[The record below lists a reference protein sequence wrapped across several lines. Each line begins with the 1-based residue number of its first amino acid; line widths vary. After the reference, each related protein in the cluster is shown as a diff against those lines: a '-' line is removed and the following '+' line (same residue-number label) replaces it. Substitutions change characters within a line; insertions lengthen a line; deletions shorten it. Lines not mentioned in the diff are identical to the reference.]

1 MNSWNF
7 MTDSIEKKDKNILN
21 KYINK
26 EKKDSVLILGSPINM
41 KGNNSDYAPSRQI
54 VDRVIGIDNNMI
66 MKYPTNKFYASQG
79 GSRKTGSALYNKNSN
94 IIMEGGGAYRMREST
109 KRFLEGQTEQP
120 LSASARGGARNDY
133 NDDPV
138 NETPSKYSFGS
149 MVGKA
154 LKYLLWDL
162 PFKMQGKKTGGA
174 KMDKEQLYGK
184 LSQMFG
190 GALTS
195 QQQKTVDD
203 VMKQMKANKESQK
216 AKNQQKMD
224 LKDEQ
229 MLEQQLNPLDKKEVA
244 RRKQLSSLTNK
255 QKMTYMKMQQ
265 KKGKENYDAKVAEF
279 DRLASVERRQ
289 NEEDD
294 WRNTQKAD
302 RQAILDEQARLK
314 RIADDKANRS
324 WGDKLLDEGLNL
336 IPEAAGLIPLKVL
349 QAPAK
354 ALLREGV
361 NQMRGR
367 AKPAWYNKIAD
378 LAVEKGLPELT
389 KLIPMKE
396 LQDPTEKILR
406 IGVNQLRGKAKPKR
420 KPSAWNIKVKSYMN
434 KYGCSMKEALQ
445 ALKK

>member
-7 MTDSIEKKDKNILN
+7 MTDSIEKKDNNILN